1 MSTKKKIKR
10 SLSQR
15 TLGFTKFMSPFKN
28 NAATAFGSSIPENG
42 TAANGGRRLLSAMS
56 DPQLNVGDFSK
67 QVVDKNGRIIT
78 SSPDING
85 NDVVYS
91 FKMLEQRVVPDTFL
105 PGKDYLPKIWKK
117 NKLLFIGL
125 TLNIL
130 FFI

>member
-28 NAATAFGSSIPENG
+28 NTTFGGGSIPENG
-42 TAANGGRRLLSAMS
+42 TAAAVTTTGRRLLSAMS
-56 DPQLNVGDFSK
+56 DPQLNVADYSK

-91 FKMLEQRVVPDTFL
+91 FKMLEQHTVPDTFL
-105 PGKDYLPKIWKK
+105 PGK
-117 NKLLFIGL
+117 G
-125 TLNIL
+125 
-130 FFI
+130 